1 MTRFLTY
8 DRLDKSA
15 GLAQSVERIH
25 GKDEVAGSIPATSI
39 QKKGERHMNT
49 VVMIFVSVKQIS
61 LLSDSGQ

>member
-1 MTRFLTY
+1 MTY
-8 DRLDKSA
+8 DRLVKSA

-39 QKKGERHMNT
+39 RKKGERHMNT
-49 VVMIFVSVKQIS
+49 VVMTFVSVKQIS